1 MAAVAPWRQG
11 IYPRR
16 GAIFNLQKQMETTI
30 EQDLAATPTPKPI
43 NYAYKY
49 GQLNGLL
56 IMLEGMT
63 SHNQPVDY
71 IMEQIAY
78 VAKRRQE
85 IANGE
90 DEQ

>member
-1 MAAVAPWRQG
+1 
-11 IYPRR
+11 
-16 GAIFNLQKQMETTI
+16 METTI

-56 IMLEGMT
+56 IMLAT
-63 SHNQPVDY
+63 SLGTGVSREY
-71 IMEQIAY
+71 LLKELEYAE
-78 VAKRRQE
+78 KRRQE